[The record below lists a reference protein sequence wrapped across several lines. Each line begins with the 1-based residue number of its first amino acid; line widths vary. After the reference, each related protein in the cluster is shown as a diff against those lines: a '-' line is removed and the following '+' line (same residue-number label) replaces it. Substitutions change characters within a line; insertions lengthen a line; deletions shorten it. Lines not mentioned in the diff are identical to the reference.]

1 MHRRRV
7 ARVSDLE
14 IRSVPYGGPDARPLL
29 DAAHADLVE
38 VYGSGDGNPVD
49 PREFDPPDGAFLV
62 AWRDGR
68 PVACGGWRGLPT
80 GTGGPRDLG
89 PGVAELKRMF
99 ALPDVR
105 GTGVAA
111 ALLRAL
117 EDSAREYGRTRMV
130 LETGAPQAAAISFY
144 VRNGYERIGNYGYY
158 REYDDCRSFGRD
170 L

>member
-80 GTGGPRDLG
+80 GTG
-89 PGVAELKRMF
+89 
-99 ALPDVR
+99 
-105 GTGVAA
+105 VAA